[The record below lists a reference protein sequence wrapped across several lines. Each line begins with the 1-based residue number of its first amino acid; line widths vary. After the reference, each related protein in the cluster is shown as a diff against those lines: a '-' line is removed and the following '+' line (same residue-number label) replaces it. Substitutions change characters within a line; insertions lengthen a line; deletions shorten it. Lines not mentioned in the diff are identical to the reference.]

1 MSMTGGLANAAQ
13 QNIGGALGVANSVL
27 TTNGTGQGLWGPPQY
42 MPERAVR
49 ESGAKVVFSGMVEVV
64 KVANGYIVKI
74 GRREGYECDQYVAS
88 TAAEVN
94 AIVQAQLVAFR
105 LEDKS

>member
-1 MSMTGGLANAAQ
+1 MSSGLANAAQ
-13 QNIGGALGVANSVL
+13 QHVGASLANSVL
-27 TTNGTGQGLWGPPQY
+27 TTNGTGQGLWASPQY

-49 ESGAKVVFSGMVEVV
+49 ESGAKTVFSGMVEVV
-64 KVANGYIVKI
+64 KVSNGYIVKI
-74 GRREGYECDQYVAS
+74 GRREGYEYDQYVAS